1 MDDRMISLV
10 LILVVVMSGVNSVV
24 VLVAVG
30 DSGVPGHITVTVDPA
45 MLFSELQESPVPIP
59 TVYSVE
65 EDEPETEYE
74 SDIADVDNTDHLR
87 ETFHTL
93 ATLFRKNSYLI
104 VGEKAETPDVLGAAN
119 ISYALAWGGCQQNPE
134 SRTDMLLTD
143 EEHDTGNLIVVGG
156 PAVNELAVELGK
168 LLRITYE
175 YNINESFKI
184 NAESKS
190 IYLDLEKYP
199 EEDICIVYLREF
211 RGRNILMVW
220 GYGWQGT
227 LAGSIFVAN
236 PDTWKD
242 YEDCRMVFLRWKDLN
257 EDGLIQESEITVE
270 ESL

>member
-10 LILVVVMSGVNSVV
+10 LVLVVVMSGVNSVV

-30 DSGVPGHITVTVDPA
+30 NSDVPGHITVTVDPTT
-45 MLFSELQESPVPIP
+45 LFSELQQSPVPASEI
-59 TVYSVE
+59 YSVE
-65 EDEPETEYE
+65 EDEPETDYE
-74 SDIADVDNTDHLR
+74 PDIVDVDNADSLR
-87 ETFHTL
+87 ETFHKL

-184 NAESKS
+184 NAESRS

-236 PDTWKD
+236 PETWKD
-242 YEDCRMVFLRWKDLN
+242 YQDCRMVFLRWKDLN
-257 EDGLIQESEITVE
+257 EDGLIQESEIAVE

>member
-10 LILVVVMSGVNSVV
+10 LVLAVVMSGVNSVV

-45 MLFSELQESPVPIP
+45 TLFSELQESPVPAPEI
-59 TVYSVE
+59 YSAE
-65 EDEPETEYE
+65 EDEPETDYK
-74 SDIADVDNTDHLR
+74 SDIVDVDNTDHLR
-87 ETFHTL
+87 ETFHEL
-93 ATLFRKNSYLI
+93 ATLFRGNSYLI

-119 ISYALAWGGCQQNPE
+119 ISYALAWGGCQENPE

-184 NAESKS
+184 NA
-190 IYLDLEKYP
+190 
-199 EEDICIVYLREF
+199 
-211 RGRNILMVW
+211 
-220 GYGWQGT
+220 
-227 LAGSIFVAN
+227 
-236 PDTWKD
+236 
-242 YEDCRMVFLRWKDLN
+242 
-257 EDGLIQESEITVE
+257 
-270 ESL
+270 SLLQ

>member
-1 MDDRMISLV
+1 
-10 LILVVVMSGVNSVV
+10 
-24 VLVAVG
+24 
-30 DSGVPGHITVTVDPA
+30 
-45 MLFSELQESPVPIP
+45 
-59 TVYSVE
+59 
-65 EDEPETEYE
+65 
-74 SDIADVDNTDHLR
+74 
-87 ETFHTL
+87 
-93 ATLFRKNSYLI
+93 
-104 VGEKAETPDVLGAAN
+104 
-119 ISYALAWGGCQQNPE
+119 
-134 SRTDMLLTD
+134 
-143 EEHDTGNLIVVGG
+143 EEHDKGNLIVVGG

-184 NAESKS
+184 NAETKS

-199 EEDICIVYLREF
+199 EEDICLVYLREF

-242 YEDCRMVFLRWKDLN
+242 YEDCRMVLLRWKDLN
-257 EDGLIQESEITVE
+257 EDGLVQESEIAVE